1 MLGGIVSKNTNP
13 FHWSQLDTEDQI
25 HFWQGVDDGH
35 VDSFLV
41 APEKKRTRRH
51 RGEHSTKPKCENP
64 LWFRPARY
72 KALGGQLG
80 RAYNRLV
87 RKEPETGEYSLRM
100 HMSLHPFYVQ
110 KRRQAGRRYAFRPEK
125 QRLLDALWP
134 VLISFCDAG
143 KHTVGMCISRLAR
156 ELSPKDAKGNVIA
169 GTEVTVSRLSNLI
182 AEQVRFG
189 VLGVS
194 EQTSWDKESRK
205 RLPKYVWI
213 TLTGWQLL
221 GVDMDKLI
229 EQQARKLREFEE
241 RRALIRD
248 GIIREDEEISVH
260 AARKRW
266 YAQRTLE
273 ALRFRRE
280 KGAARKRANRLARL
294 PKDQQLYEMAA
305 FLRKTM
311 PADELYWC
319 SDDRLQKLA
328 VEHLYQLELSLTA
341 PPPH

>member
-1 MLGGIVSKNTNP
+1 MSNSYNP
-13 FHWSQLDTEDQI
+13 KHWSQLNTEDQI
-25 HFWQGVDDGH
+25 RFWQGVDDGYAN
-35 VDSFLV
+35 SFLV
-41 APEKKRTRRH
+41 SPKKKCTRRR

-87 RKEPETGEYSLRM
+87 QKDPETGEYSLRI

-110 KRRQAGRRYAFRPEK
+110 KRRLAGRKYAFRPEK

-143 KHTVGMCISRLAR
+143 KHTVGMCISRMAR

-169 GTEVTVSRLSNLI
+169 ETEVTVSRLSNLI

-194 EQTSWDKESRK
+194 EQTSWDRESRK

-213 TLTGWQLL
+213 TPVGWQLL

-229 EQQARKLREFEE
+229 EQQKRKLGECEE

-248 GIIREDEEISVH
+248 GILRDDEDISVH

-273 ALRFRRE
+273 ALKYRRQ

-294 PKDQQLYEMAA
+294 SKDLQIHEMAK

-319 SDDRLQKLA
+319 SDDHLRKLA
-328 VEHLYQLELSLTA
+328 VDHLYQLELSLTV
-341 PPPH
+341 PLHH

>member
-1 MLGGIVSKNTNP
+1 MSEHQKNISAVQ
-13 FHWSQLDTEDQI
+13 HWSQLPADDQI
-25 HFWQGVDDGH
+25 RFWQEVDNGENT
-35 VDSFLV
+35 SFLTP
-41 APEKKRTRRH
+41 AGKKLTRRR

-64 LWFRPARY
+64 SWFRPSHY

-80 RAYNRLV
+80 HAYNRLV
-87 RKEPETGEYSLRM
+87 KKDPVTGEQSLRM
-100 HMSLHPFYVQ
+100 HMSLHPYYVQ
-110 KRRQAGRRYAFRPEK
+110 HRKKAGRAYAFRPEK
-125 QRLLDALWP
+125 RRLLDAFWP
-134 VLISFCDAG
+134 TTISFCDAG

-194 EQTSWDKESRK
+194 EETIWDRESRK

-213 TLTGWQLL
+213 TAVGWKML
-221 GVDMDKLI
+221 GVDLMKLQ
-229 EQQARKLREFEE
+229 EQQQKKLRECEE
-241 RRALIRD
+241 RQALIKE
-248 GIIREDEEISVH
+248 GLLGEHEEISVH
-260 AARKRW
+260 RARKRW
-266 YAQRTLE
+266 YEQRSRD
-273 ALRFRRE
+273 ALKYRRA

-294 PKDQQLYEMAA
+294 PKDQQIYEMAT

-319 SDDRLQKLA
+319 SDDRLQQLA
-328 VEHLYQLELSLTA
+328 VDHLYQLELSLTA

>member
-1 MLGGIVSKNTNP
+1 MTEQQKHTGAVL
-13 FHWSQLDTEDQI
+13 HWSQLSTNDQI
-25 HFWQGVDDGH
+25 RFWQDVDNGGAS
-35 VDSFLV
+35 SFLTP
-41 APEKKRTRRH
+41 AGKKLTRRR

-87 RKEPETGEYSLRM
+87 RKDPETGEHSLRM

-110 KRRQAGRRYAFRPEK
+110 KRRQAGRKYAFRPEK

-213 TLTGWQLL
+213 TPVGWQLL

-229 EQQARKLREFEE
+229 EQQVRKLRECEE

-273 ALRFRRE
+273 ALRYRRQ

-294 PKDQQLYEMAA
+294 PKDQQIHEMAE

-328 VEHLYQLELSLTA
+328 VDHLYQLQLSLTA

>member
-1 MLGGIVSKNTNP
+1 MSEHQKNISAVQ
-13 FHWSQLDTEDQI
+13 HWSQRSADDQI
-25 HFWQGVDDGH
+25 RFWHEVDNGETT
-35 VDSFLV
+35 SLLTP
-41 APEKKRTRRH
+41 AGKKLTRRR

-80 RAYNRLV
+80 YAYNRLV
-87 RKEPETGEYSLRM
+87 QKDRETGEYNLRM

-110 KRRQAGRRYAFRPEK
+110 KRRQAGRKYAFRPEK

-156 ELSPKDAKGNVIA
+156 ELSPKDAKGNVID

-194 EQTSWDKESRK
+194 EQTSWDRESRK

-213 TLTGWQLL
+213 TLTGWQML
-221 GVDMDKLI
+221 GVDMDKLLD
-229 EQQARKLREFEE
+229 QQARKLKECEE
-241 RRALIRD
+241 RRALVRD
-248 GIIREDEEISVH
+248 GIMREDEDISVH
-260 AARKRW
+260 SARKRW

-273 ALRFRRE
+273 AFRFRRQ

-294 PKDQQLYEMAA
+294 PKDQQLYEMAK

-311 PADELYWC
+311 PADEIYWC
-319 SDDRLQKLA
+319 SDDRLQQLA
-328 VEHLYQLELSLTA
+328 VDHLYQLELSLTA
-341 PPPH
+341 PSPH